1 MLPSRIDDNF
11 PSVFTNCFYNK
22 LLNANVQTNC
32 ILMSNE
38 FRYINLHSILKQS
51 IKDCINV
58 MQ

>member
-1 MLPSRIDDNF
+1 MLPRQIDDNF
-11 PSVFTNCFYNK
+11 LSVIISCITIK
-22 LLNANVQTNC
+22 SLDTNVQTNC